1 MSEDDSPTQI
11 QQRNVREA
19 EMLTSNLG
27 DGGISQYEILSDIGV
42 LKELAI
48 LQESMEWF
56 AYRINEFAT
65 DLKKPI
71 NCISKSANNSNL
83 PAELTQPIVIKD
95 GTIKVLTNLAFEFDE
110 LANVCLLVL
119 HLEVSPYFIVPKCH
133 SLMES
138 FRLFLQIR
146 VQWFEALSATDKFKD
161 NNPNKNDTLEPDT
174 KVLKLGKVLSDLDEA
189 FSSTLHPRKTKV
201 ALKFASVI

>member
-27 DGGISQYEILSDIGV
+27 DGGISQHEILSDIGV

-65 DLKKPI
+65 NLKKPI
-71 NCISKSANNSNL
+71 NCISKSANISNL

-95 GTIKVLTNLAFEFDE
+95 GTIKVLTNLALEFDE
-110 LANVCLLVL
+110 LANICLLVL
-119 HLEVSPYFIVPKCH
+119 HLEVIVTTVDC
-133 SLMES
+133 
-138 FRLFLQIR
+138 RLEF
-146 VQWFEALSATDKFKD
+146 
-161 NNPNKNDTLEPDT
+161 
-174 KVLKLGKVLSDLDEA
+174 
-189 FSSTLHPRKTKV
+189 KTKISSF
-201 ALKFASVI
+201 LLLS